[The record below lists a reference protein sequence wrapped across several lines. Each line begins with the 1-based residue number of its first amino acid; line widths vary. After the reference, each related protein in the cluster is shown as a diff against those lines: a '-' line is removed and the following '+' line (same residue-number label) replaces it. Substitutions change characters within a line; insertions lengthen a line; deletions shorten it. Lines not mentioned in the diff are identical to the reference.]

1 MTDIGSI
8 QLTHRDCCFGKSSVS
23 SRNCGLE
30 IVFMNLLALMSSP
43 VDFVRKLRTEN
54 TAVFATPHRSISLSR
69 SGGLKPSRTPDT
81 DAYINRAKEMSREDD
96 LAELNASLEML
107 AAVFPNIQYEVF
119 REMLGIFSG
128 NSRLQIITEQLLDHK
143 DHYVKGRW
151 RLPSQENN
159 QGSFSAL
166 EKGSSIALVDTF
178 RSESYKKAARRALCL
193 EFKGLSRSTIDAV
206 LAERNHSYTLCR
218 PTLQIIAAR
227 SWRSNITAFLSRW
240 RKSASDASRGHFML
254 VWVSK
259 QGPTGPVEPTTKES
273 GDLELDQ
280 ELYTTILAPL
290 ISTARKKQYTED
302 RLLALN
308 IHAKEAGDV
317 GALFECE
324 CCFSDTTFEQITA
337 CTDGGHLICF
347 RCLRNAV
354 NEALFG
360 QSWSQNIDHDRGQV
374 RCLAPTAGEGC
385 LGCVPESALQR
396 AVCQEKG
403 GKEVWNKLESR
414 IAEQSFLKA
423 QIPLVPCPFCPYAE
437 YDELYLPPSTVH
449 FGLSTSKPFRTFIL
463 LLLLLDLVPFLLL
476 YSLFCRCAS
485 SFRLRRPCAFFHTSL
500 SRLTRRKHLS
510 RRFRCRSPTCGVAS
524 CLSCSKAWHDPHIC
538 HESATLSLRKT
549 IEAAR
554 TAAVK
559 RTCPRCGLG
568 FIKESGCNKLT
579 CVCGYV
585 MCYICRQGL
594 GRGEESGRYE
604 HFCQHFRATGGK
616 CVVCDKC
623 DLYLGEDEA
632 GAVARAG
639 QLAEKEWR
647 EREGMVGVEG
657 LGSGLQDGALARWRQ
672 GQWTLQ
678 DVVDCFVAELVTC

>member
-1 MTDIGSI
+1 MNSLSSFADFMRKVQTGNPGVFVTPHSSI
-8 QLTHRDCCFGKSSVS
+8 S
-23 SRNCGLE
+23 
-30 IVFMNLLALMSSP
+30 MSS
-43 VDFVRKLRTEN
+43 FGN
-54 TAVFATPHRSISLSR
+54 
-69 SGGLKPSRTPDT
+69 LKPSRSPFANTYIDT
-81 DAYINRAKEMSREDD
+81 VTAMSKEDEITK
-96 LAELNASLEML
+96 LNASLAML

-128 NSRLQIITEQLLDHK
+128 DSRLQIITEQLLEHK
-143 DHYVKGRW
+143 DYYVKGRW
-151 RLPSQENN
+151 RLPGREHNRESV
-159 QGSFSAL
+159 GALAKGAPIAL
-166 EKGSSIALVDTF
+166 EDTF
-178 RSESYKKAARRALCL
+178 RSESYKKAARKSLCL
-193 EFKGLSRSTIDAV
+193 EFKGLNRSTIDAV

-218 PTLQIIAAR
+218 PTLQGIAAR
-227 SWRSNITAFLSRW
+227 SWRSNITAFFSRW
-240 RKSASDASRGHFML
+240 RTPVSDASRGHFML
-254 VWVSK
+254 VWVTK
-259 QGPTGPVEPTTKES
+259 QGQRGTLEPTLKDS
-273 GDLELDQ
+273 GDIELNQ
-280 ELYTTILAPL
+280 ELFTTVLAPV
-290 ISTARKKQYTED
+290 ISATRKKQCID
-302 RLLALN
+302 DWLLALN
-308 IHAKEAGDV
+308 IHTKESQDV
-317 GALFECE
+317 GAICECE
-324 CCFSDTTFEQITA
+324 CCFSDTTFEQMST
-337 CTDGGHLICF
+337 CTDGGHIACF

-360 QSWSQNIDHDRGQV
+360 QSWGQNIDHDRGQV

-385 LGCVPESALQR
+385 LGCVPESTIQR

-403 GKEVWNKLESR
+403 GKAIWDKLESR
-414 IAEQSFLKA
+414 IAEQNLLKA
-423 QIPLVPCPFCPYAE
+423 QIPLVQCPFCPYAE

-449 FGLSTSKPFRTFIL
+449 FGLSTSKPFKTLIL

-485 SFRLRRPCAFFHTSL
+485 SLQLRRPYSFFHTSL
-500 SRLTRRKHLS
+500 SRLTRCKHLS
-510 RRFRCRSPTCGVAS
+510 RRFRCQSPTCGVAS

-554 TAAVK
+554 TAALK

-594 GRGEESGRYE
+594 GRGEGNERYS

-616 CVVCDKC
+616 CFVCEKC

-632 GAVARAG
+632 SAVARAG

-657 LGSGLQDGALARWRQ
+657 LGSGLQDLGLARWRHD
-672 GQWTLQ
+672 QWTLQ
-678 DVVDCFVAELVTC
+678 DVVDCFVAELITC